1 MIEAITNID
10 LAILLFVQEY
20 LRTDVGNMIWKF
32 ITHLGDGGWLWIT
45 VGVILLFFKKT
56 RVIGFSVLISLLIN
70 AIFTNITLKDL
81 IARPRPFVIC
91 DAIETLIKQP
101 SSYSF
106 PSGHTSGSMT
116 AALVLYKLTPKKY
129 GIPAVILASLIALS
143 RIYVGVH
150 YPTDVLGGLV
160 IAFVSS
166 LWGCYLVKCMY
177 IRMKERSCHD

>member
-1 MIEAITNID
+1 MENEKNTGRVWLII
-10 LAILLFVQEY
+10 LAVLAVLAAVLVVLYRLDKRVQRLY
-20 LRTDVGNMIWKF
+20 YQ
-32 ITHLGDGGWLWIT
+32 LG
-45 VGVILLFFKKT
+45 
-56 RVIGFSVLISLLIN
+56 
-70 AIFTNITLKDL
+70 
-81 IARPRPFVIC
+81 
-91 DAIETLIKQP
+91 
-101 SSYSF
+101 
-106 PSGHTSGSMT
+106 
-116 AALVLYKLTPKKY
+116 YKLTPKKY